1 MSSHNHSP
9 LGLNP
14 LPGEDKPAQKFT
26 TTLTATLPSLED
38 DTEPWTPTP
47 SRPEAAVTAQAPPT
61 PPAQPVIDQAFCQ
74 FCGGRVIPDAVLC
87 VSCGRQIKAL
97 QGPATQAEPK
107 PDDKPASAAEFV
119 LMVILTLVIPLA
131 GFLFGIIGLSRRGKQ
146 AQGGVLLALSIIF
159 GAIYF
164 VYFSTP
170 HH

>member
-1 MSSHNHSP
+1 MSSHNHSR

-14 LPGEDKPAQKFT
+14 LPGEDDPAQKFT
-26 TTLTATLPSLED
+26 TSLTAMLPPLED
-38 DTEPWTPTP
+38 DTEAWTPTP
-47 SRPEAAVTAQAPPT
+47 PRPEAAVTPQAPPT
-61 PPAQPVIDQAFCQ
+61 QNAQAITGQAFCQ
-74 FCGGRVIPDAVLC
+74 FCGGRVTPDAVLC

-97 QGPATQAEPK
+97 QGAVHPQGKA
-107 PDDKPASAAEFV
+107 DDKPASVGEFV
-119 LMVILTLVIPLA
+119 LMVILTLAIPLA

-164 VYFSTP
+164 VYFTTL